1 MGCNIKN
8 EVVAAQRDIFKELKE
23 SAKFKKAQGKLNG
36 ILDGSITLED
46 LQKEQKANGKKRLVT
61 RTARG
66 KDTDTVPIYEHVE
79 VEQVQVKKTGTNF
92 FFRLSENQWESTIE
106 DEVEVVITKKPFK
119 EIKVTYKMEDTSEKK
134 DMQTEIGD
142 LQKLAD
148 NVAKGGQEA
157 IKIFEK
163 KIAEVGDTFE
173 GAYSGIH
180 TLLEKVRTDA
190 NIPIPPSEAVVI
202 VDKEKRHSV
211 SNVINLDDP
220 VSITRV
226 RARKA
231 NTNFF
236 FNVTQYKF
244 LKESASIIATNSYAE
259 YIVNYRGKGSKTK
272 NNDPAKLP
280 SKDSIM
286 SDLNEGL
293 SALNE
298 NIGNVTQAIGEA
310 AGQFGK
316 DLSGLV
322 ASASSGSLIQDALAK
337 AQNQPATHTVE
348 TTKRDSN
355 TNAINLPSLAGGEK
369 GILEV
374 KTRREDQTFFS
385 NMIKG
390 NIAGWRLDG
399 EDLYLFEPR
408 AEVKVKYTKEVDPPA
423 SAGVPAMSN
432 DPDIPKLNP
441 CKDIPAVKV
450 KILKKIEKDPG
461 TGETIETVTKTP
473 SAAPVTAKTPVIKTE
488 AATSVSE
495 TSSAVDA
502 QSSPT
507 ANNITGLDI
516 SRTEALSDA
525 IGVYGRTAKMT
536 NNYWSEKSAGYNNK
550 VKKAMKDPLY
560 VSLVKKRKAKNIKS
574 TTIFIQKF
582 EGKPGGPT
590 DEEIE
595 AAKYVV
601 QTYTGLIDFSNHLA
615 SFKAAVAASNFEQAG
630 KMSTEEY
637 EKIRDNFINFIGV
650 VPADAKS
657 NATGNE
663 IKVPIT
669 VELDIIVLD
678 NIRNVHISN
687 RKVLRTAAVYQGDL
701 DISLLNA

>member
-23 SAKFKKAQGKLNG
+23 SAKFKKAEGKLNG
-36 ILDGSITLED
+36 ILNGSITLED
-46 LQKEQKANGKKRLVT
+46 LQKEQKTNGKKRLVT
-61 RTARG
+61 RTERG

-79 VEQVQVKKTGTNF
+79 VEQVQAKKVGTNF
-92 FFRLSENQWESTIE
+92 FFRLSPNQWESTIE
-106 DEVEVVITKKPFK
+106 DDVEVVITKKTYK

-157 IKIFEK
+157 IKLFEK
-163 KIAEVGDTFE
+163 KISEVGDTFE
-173 GAYSGIH
+173 GAYNGIH
-180 TLLEKVRTDA
+180 TLLDKVRTDA
-190 NIPIPPSEAVVI
+190 NIPVPPLDAVVI
-202 VDKEKRHSV
+202 VDKEKRHSA
-211 SNVINLDDP
+211 SNVINLEDP

-259 YIVNYRGKGSKTK
+259 YIVNYRGKGSNTK

-280 SKDSIM
+280 SKDSIV
-286 SDLNEGL
+286 SDISEGL
-293 SALNE
+293 NSLNE

-337 AQNQPATHTVE
+337 AQNQPATFTVE
-348 TTKRDSN
+348 ANKRDSN

-374 KTRREDQTFFS
+374 QTRREDQTFFS
-385 NMIKG
+385 NMNKG

-441 CKDIPAVKV
+441 CKDIPAIKV
-450 KILKKIEKDPG
+450 KILKEIRKDPG
-461 TGETIETVTKTP
+461 TGETIEKVLKTP

-488 AATSVSE
+488 AATTVAE
-495 TSSAVDA
+495 TSSSVDA

-516 SRTEALSDA
+516 SRDDAVRGALD
-525 IGVYGRTAKMT
+525 VYFKTSKMT
-536 NNYWSEKSAGYNNK
+536 RQYWSEKSAGYNDK

-560 VSLVKKRKAKNIKS
+560 VSLLKKKKAKKIKS
-574 TTIFIQKF
+574 IKKFISEF

-590 DEEIE
+590 EEEIE
-595 AAKYVV
+595 AANYVI
-601 QTYTGLIDFSNHLA
+601 QTYVGLVDFTNHLT
-615 SFKAAVAASNFEQAG
+615 SFKAVVAASSMEQSG
-630 KMSTEEY
+630 EVSTEEY
-637 EKIRDNFINFIGV
+637 EQIKDRFINFIGV
-650 VPADAKS
+650 VPADEKS
-657 NATGNE
+657 NASGSE
-663 IKVPIT
+663 VKASIT
-669 VELDIIVLD
+669 VELDRIVLQ
-678 NIRNVHISN
+678 NIRNIHLQN

-701 DISLLNA
+701 DISLLNE

>member
-8 EVVAAQRDIFKELKE
+8 EVVSAQRDIFKELKE
-23 SAKFKKAQGKLNG
+23 SAVFKKAENKLNG

-61 RTARG
+61 KTARG

-79 VEQVQVKKTGTNF
+79 VEQVQAKKTGTNF
-92 FFRLSENQWESTIE
+92 FFRLSPNQWESTIE
-106 DEVEVVITKKPFK
+106 DDVEVVITKKTYK
-119 EIKVTYKMEDTSEKK
+119 EIKVTYKVEDTSEKK
-134 DMQTEIGD
+134 DMRTEIGD

-163 KIAEVGDTFE
+163 KIAEVGETFD
-173 GAYSGIH
+173 GAYNGIH
-180 TLLEKVRTDA
+180 TLLEKVRADA

-202 VDKEKRHSV
+202 VDKEKRHSA

-244 LKESASIIATNSYAE
+244 LKESASIITTNSYAE

-272 NNDPAKLP
+272 NNDPTKLP

-348 TTKRDSN
+348 KNIRDKN

-374 KTRREDQTFFS
+374 QTRREDQQFFS
-385 NMIKG
+385 NMNKG
-390 NIAGWRLDG
+390 NVAGWRLDG

-408 AEVKVKYTKEVDPPA
+408 AEVKVKYTKEIDPPA

-441 CKDIPAVKV
+441 CLDIPGIKV
-450 KILKKIEKDPG
+450 KFLKEIRKDLG
-461 TGETIETVTKTP
+461 TGETIETVVKTP
-473 SAAPVTAKTPVIKTE
+473 LVAPVATKTPVIRSEPAPVVAESSSTID
-488 AATSVSE
+488 ATK
-495 TSSAVDA
+495 
-502 QSSPT
+502 SPT
-507 ANNITGLDI
+507 SNLRQDDSVNLLDFYRKRADLVTKERKFSTNYLFEKNEMFAPKFKEITNSQEVKSVVSKKKLAEKNGGKKFGSTLEWFLTYPDELT
-516 SRTEALSDA
+516 TEERK
-525 IGVYGRTAKMT
+525 V
-536 NNYWSEKSAGYNNK
+536 YNN
-550 VKKAMKDPLY
+550 M
-560 VSLVKKRKAKNIKS
+560 LVLFASIQSFDSWSIHYKTLVMASRML
-574 TTIFIQKF
+574 TTERISQDTFDRIYDVFLNF
-582 EGKPGGPT
+582 EGVIMSDDPGVNSDLGP
-590 DEEIE
+590 D
-595 AAKYVV
+595 
-601 QTYTGLIDFSNHLA
+601 GLIL
-615 SFKAAVAASNFEQAG
+615 
-630 KMSTEEY
+630 
-637 EKIRDNFINFIGV
+637 
-650 VPADAKS
+650 
-657 NATGNE
+657 
-663 IKVPIT
+663 PIT
-669 VELDIIVLD
+669 SELDIAVFSNVPVLHEQ
-678 NIRNVHISN
+678 N
-687 RKVLRTAAVYQGDL
+687 KDL
-701 DISLLNA
+701 LIAMEKYKNEN

>member
-1 MGCNIKN
+1 MGCNVVN
-8 EVVAAQRDIFKELKE
+8 EVVAVQRDKFKEIIE
-23 SAKFKKAQGKLNG
+23 SAEFKKAEGMLTS
-36 ILDGSITLED
+36 ILDGSTTLED
-46 LQKEQKANGKKRLVT
+46 LQNQQKANGKKRLVT

-106 DEVEVVITKKPFK
+106 DDVEVVITKKIFK

-148 NVAKGGQEA
+148 DIAKGGQEA
-157 IKIFEK
+157 VKLFEK

-173 GAYSGIH
+173 GVYNGIH

-190 NIPIPPSEAVVI
+190 NIPIPPADAVVI
-202 VDKEKRHSV
+202 VDKEKRHSA

-231 NTNFF
+231 NTTFF

-244 LKESASIIATNSYAE
+244 LKESASIITTNSYAE
-259 YIVNYRGKGSKTK
+259 YIVNYRGKGSNTK

-286 SDLNEGL
+286 SDLTEGL
-293 SALNE
+293 NTLNE

-337 AQNQPATHTVE
+337 AQDQPATYTVE
-348 TTKRDSN
+348 KNIRDKN

-374 KTRREDQTFFS
+374 QTRREDQQFFS
-385 NMIKG
+385 NMNKG
-390 NIAGWRLDG
+390 NVAGWRLDG

-408 AEVKVKYTKEVDPPA
+408 AEVKVKYTKEIDPPV

-432 DPDIPKLNP
+432 DPDIPKLIR
-441 CKDIPAVKV
+441 CLDVPAVTV
-450 KILKKIEKDPG
+450 KILKEIKIDPG
-461 TGETIETVTKTP
+461 TGETIETLLKTP
-473 SAAPVTAKTPVIKTE
+473 TPASVTAKTPVIKTE
-488 AATSVSE
+488 AAKTVAE
-495 TSSAVDA
+495 TSSTVNAATSPSANPSADDSANLLDFLQKRVEFQGKERKYTTDYLVDRDEINRKKFNEIE
-502 QSSPT
+502 S
-507 ANNITGLDI
+507 GEEL
-516 SRTEALSDA
+516 
-525 IGVYGRTAKMT
+525 
-536 NNYWSEKSAGYNNK
+536 KS
-550 VKKAMKDPLY
+550 VR
-560 VSLVKKRKAKNIKS
+560 KKRKLSNDKRKGILGWYLNNKDIL
-574 TTIFIQKF
+574 
-582 EGKPGGPT
+582 T
-590 DEEIE
+590 DREIE
-595 AAKYVV
+595 VMDNRYILFKS
-601 QTYTGLIDFSNHLA
+601 INDFDAWEVHFKSLVLA
-615 SFKAAVAASNFEQAG
+615 SKKLETGAINQETYDALYDYFLNF
-630 KMSTEEY
+630 S
-637 EKIRDNFINFIGV
+637 GV
-650 VPADAKS
+650 YMKGEDQVNSDLGPE
-657 NATGNE
+657 GL
-663 IKVPIT
+663 KVPLT
-669 VELDIIVLD
+669 TELDITVVE
-678 NIRNVHISN
+678 N
-687 RKVLRTAAVYQGDL
+687 LRSLHKENKDL
-701 DISLLNA
+701 LLAMEKYNNENQ